1 MLDIT
6 ELNKGNRIA
15 KNTMYLYIRML
26 LLMMINL
33 YASRVILDSL
43 GIEDYGIYNV
53 VAGFIAMFSMLSH
66 SMSTAFGRFL
76 TFEIGK
82 GNNERLKTIFSTSVS
97 IQSILS
103 FIVIILGETMGL
115 WILNDIL
122 VIPEERFF
130 AANCCYQ
137 LTLLSFII
145 GLLSVPFNATIIA
158 HERMAIF
165 AYISL
170 IEGIGRLAI
179 ALLIAHSSLDRL
191 VFFALCT
198 VILSLVVRLLYGIYC
213 KRHFEEANTKMLFK
227 KDIILGIFGFAGWNY
242 LGIASTMIRIHGVT
256 LLINIFFGPAIN
268 AARALATKVE
278 TVMYQFVTN
287 FSTAFNPQIIKLYAS
302 EDKEKMHQLIFMAS
316 KFSFFLFLVISIPVF
331 FETDFILSVWLKDV
345 PMLTSLFLKLTIVF
359 SLLRSLSIPL
369 ITAVNATGQ
378 IKKYQISLNAVS
390 LSVIFPVTYFLYH
403 YGQEAYWGYIVCLFV
418 EIILLSMRVYWC
430 KNLCEMPLEMY
441 LSAVV
446 KKCVLVLMSSI
457 FLSIIIDD
465 NFSSIISIVLI
476 ICITLVVVCTIGLTH
491 RERTY
496 LQKHCLGYIKR

>member
-1 MLDIT
+1 
-6 ELNKGNRIA
+6 
-15 KNTMYLYIRML
+15 
-26 LLMMINL
+26 
-33 YASRVILDSL
+33 
-43 GIEDYGIYNV
+43 
-53 VAGFIAMFSMLSH
+53 
-66 SMSTAFGRFL
+66 
-76 TFEIGK
+76 
-82 GNNERLKTIFSTSVS
+82 
-97 IQSILS
+97 
-103 FIVIILGETMGL
+103 
-115 WILNDIL
+115 
-122 VIPEERFF
+122 
-130 AANCCYQ
+130 
-137 LTLLSFII
+137 
-145 GLLSVPFNATIIA
+145 
-158 HERMAIF
+158 
-165 AYISL
+165 
-170 IEGIGRLAI
+170 
-179 ALLIAHSSLDRL
+179 LDRL